1 MELKS
6 ISSTPT
12 FKKVRPGIIVGL
24 VTGMLFGPLGALIMR
39 FITWGVRDS
48 FLVVYPLTCVSGIF
62 GGLILGPLGGW
73 LGAFIAVRSRQE
85 NRVIIYSIL
94 SILFFLFIF
103 VVFI

>member
-24 VTGMLFGPLGALIMR
+24 VTGMLFGSPGALIMR
-39 FITWGVRDS
+39 FITWGVRV

-62 GGLILGPLGGW
+62 GGLILGLLGGW

-94 SILFFLFIF
+94 SALFFLFIF